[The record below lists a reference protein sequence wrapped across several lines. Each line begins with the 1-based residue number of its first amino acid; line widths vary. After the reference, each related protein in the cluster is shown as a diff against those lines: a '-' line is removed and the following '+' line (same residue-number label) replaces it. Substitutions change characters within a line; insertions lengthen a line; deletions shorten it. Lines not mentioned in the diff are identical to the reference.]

1 MIKQLKEEHKMALN
15 AATANGNQDSRP
27 SLLSIVNPSII
38 RLNEGKH
45 MSIVAEEGPMSVP
58 SSPDHH

>member
-1 MIKQLKEEHKMALN
+1 MAVN
-15 AATANGNQDSRP
+15 AAMANGNQDSRP
-27 SLLSIVNPSII
+27 SLLSIMNPSII

-58 SSPDHH
+58 SSLGHH